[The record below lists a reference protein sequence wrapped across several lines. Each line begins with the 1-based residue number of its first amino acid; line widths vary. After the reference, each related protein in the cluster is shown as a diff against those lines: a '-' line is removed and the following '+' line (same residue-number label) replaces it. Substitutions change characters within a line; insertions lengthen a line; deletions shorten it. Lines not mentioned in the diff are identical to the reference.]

1 MHPPLDRPHP
11 ECQEEIRA
19 LQECQATRKFWN
31 VWACND
37 FKYALDKCF
46 RREKMN
52 HLKEMNADMHQDRQ
66 QEEEAWQDATNQKM
80 SFEEYLRQDKAY
92 QKEIQK
98 DSNPSNYQTKSTGA
112 HSD

>member
-1 MHPPLDRPHP
+1 
-11 ECQEEIRA
+11 
-19 LQECQATRKFWN
+19 
-31 VWACND
+31 
-37 FKYALDKCF
+37 
-46 RREKMN
+46 
-52 HLKEMNADMHQDRQ
+52 MNADMHQDRQ

-92 QKEIQK
+92 RKEIQK